1 MMALV
6 LREGAYVPDGR
17 GGFRSAEGGQEVLER
32 VLWKLTVRRGSFPF
46 LPELG
51 SRLHLLGRASTRQ
64 RETLAGQYVAEAL
77 ADEDVAVTGVELD
90 REGEGRLLVHLLWQ
104 GQEMTA
110 AMTVGGTE

>member
-1 MMALV
+1 MSL
-6 LREGAYVPDGR
+6 LLKDRDYVADGN
-17 GGFRSAEGGQEVLER
+17 GGVAVVRDGESLLNETLFR
-32 VLWKLTVRRGSFPF
+32 LTARRGSFPF

>member
-1 MMALV
+1 MNQ
-6 LREGAYVPDGR
+6 LRDGDYRPDGA
-17 GGFRSAEGGQEVLER
+17 GDFLQSTGAQEALDR
-32 VLWKLTVRRGSFPF
+32 ALFLLTVRRGSFPF

>member
-6 LREGAYVPDGR
+6 LREGDYVPDGR

-64 RETLAGQYVAEAL
+64 REAL

-90 REGEGRLLVHLLWQ
+90 REGKGRLLVHLLWQ

-110 AMTVGGTE
+110 AVTVGGTE